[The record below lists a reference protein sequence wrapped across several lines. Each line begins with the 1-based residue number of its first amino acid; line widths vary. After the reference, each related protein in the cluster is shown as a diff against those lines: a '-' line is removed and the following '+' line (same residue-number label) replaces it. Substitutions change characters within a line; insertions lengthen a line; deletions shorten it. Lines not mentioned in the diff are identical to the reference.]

1 MSDRLDGNEVC
12 SQEPAPTAD
21 AFQAPCAYPVFFRT
35 YSRRFQGVRE
45 SWEQV
50 CARTVRDLAVLGKFT
65 PAEQALVWEMQRQLK
80 ALTSGRWLWVGG
92 TDWIHQPENF
102 SGAYNCTSQRIRDW
116 RGFGLMMD
124 LAMQGAG
131 TGAVLEPQYVS
142 QLPPI
147 TTRLEVTVVGQPGDK
162 PAEERQPLTQV
173 ERQGQGVVVRVGDS
187 RRGWVQAYQSLLELA
202 SDPQGEA
209 VLAVTVD
216 VSHVRPKGEVLKGFG
231 GIANPALLP
240 QLFPRVARI
249 LNRAVG
255 RQLTSIEC
263 CLLIDEAA
271 ATVVAGNIRRC
282 LPADA
287 LVHTS
292 KGLVAIKN
300 VQIGDLVQTPLGF
313 RRVINKFNQGMQ
325 EVQEIETNATFP
337 RATLNHRIAVLADAK
352 GGIVW
357 KYVAALEAGD
367 RLMHNHQIL
376 PGTMT
381 HLPADTTAKRPLNS
395 RTAKSMIIPEL
406 TPEVAWLIGL
416 THGDGFVSLGRN
428 KYGKP
433 YGAISW
439 ATNASQTEICQRI
452 QTKLDQALAMFGL
465 TATHSV
471 VKGENTAKTVC
482 SSIRLAE
489 YFHEY
494 IKKPNTPLEIPSFIL
509 QGSVD
514 VRAAYL
520 AGLMDSD
527 GGIHSRP
534 PRLVTSVYRQ
544 FVRQV
549 GAVLASLG
557 IPGRIKITVPKEKNW
572 QVKYN
577 LTIPAFKERYNSLI
591 APHSVKGEIRQGL
604 KMDGFTVPG
613 VMMREVYTYSEMRDM
628 GFQGSRLVDAN
639 FERYMLESDL
649 NIDIPVSVKGLG
661 CQDYV
666 LTYDIE
672 VEEAHCFYCDGY
684 LTHNSAGMRQF
695 SSEDQEAAGAK
706 ANLWQQDEQGNW
718 RIDPDRDVLRMAN
731 HTRVFHHKPSREE
744 CIESVRSQ
752 FYSGEGAVQWAGEA
766 IARSNRDLLN
776 TPEKK
781 ARFLELYNTDPQQ
794 AREYLRELLLA
805 QGS

>member
-1 MSDRLDGNEVC
+1 MSDRLRDGDEVC
-12 SQEPAPTAD
+12 PQEPAPTAD

-287 LVHTS
+287 LVHTEAGLVPIAKVRIGDRVLTS
-292 KGLVAIKN
+292 KGFYPVTNFFVQGEQPLCRIRTQDGEFECTADHKVAVLTDVFGQYRMVRAKDLQPGDRLVFVPRAIP
-300 VQIGDLVQTPLGF
+300 GTPTELPEF
-313 RRVINKFNQGMQ
+313 RREIKGKTKSIQIPALTPKIAYFLGYLQGDGSVSSDGSRVRFRVHQDSPAVLDRLIEVGQEFGLYSYTLRTPEQCKTKAYELQFNSSDLNKYLQQFKKASQPLRVPDCILLGTT
-325 EVQEIETNATFP
+325 EIRKAFL
-337 RATLNHRIAVLADAK
+337 AGLADAD
-352 GGIVW
+352 GCHSQGVL
-357 KYVAALEAGD
+357 VATV
-367 RLMHNHQIL
+367 H
-376 PGTMT
+376 
-381 HLPADTTAKRPLNS
+381 KRFLQQ
-395 RTAKSMIIPEL
+395 
-406 TPEVAWLIGL
+406 V
-416 THGDGFVSLGRN
+416 
-428 KYGKP
+428 
-433 YGAISW
+433 
-439 ATNASQTEICQRI
+439 
-452 QTKLDQALAMFGL
+452 QAL
-465 TATHSV
+465 
-471 VKGENTAKTVC
+471 
-482 SSIRLAE
+482 
-489 YFHEY
+489 Y
-494 IKKPNTPLEIPSFIL
+494 
-509 QGSVD
+509 
-514 VRAAYL
+514 
-520 AGLMDSD
+520 
-527 GGIHSRP
+527 
-534 PRLVTSVYRQ
+534 
-544 FVRQV
+544 
-549 GAVLASLG
+549 ASLG
-557 IPGRIKITVPKEKNW
+557 ITVRMCSSVRKRNNQWEGELVTVGQAAFEAVTSAFESHSIQFSVNRREAPGWFRDHGFPKEMVRPLVSSALYHWSAAHKQMNQQTLKKYVP
-572 QVKYN
+572 QVTD
-577 LTIPAFKERYNSLI
+577 LVPVA
-591 APHSVKGEIRQGL
+591 VKG
-604 KMDGFTVPG
+604 V
-613 VMMREVYTYSEMRDM
+613 
-628 GFQGSRLVDAN
+628 
-639 FERYMLESDL
+639 DL
-649 NIDIPVSVKGLG
+649 NVRTAP
-661 CQDYV
+661 
-666 LTYDIE
+666 TYDIE
-672 VEEAHCFYCDGY
+672 VATVHEFVCEGI
-684 LTHNSAGMRQF
+684 LVSNSAGMRQF